1 MTQNNYWLDL
11 IEKEEKEREEKEL
24 MEVWIELVEGADKIY
39 PDKDWPG
46 KTYMGDTESYCQKL
60 LFRNAAMI
68 LAEYNKRKRFQAVLD
83 KKHLHVHTLEGK

>member
-24 MEVWIELVEGADKIY
+24 MEVWIES
-39 PDKDWPG
+39 DKDWPG
-46 KTYMGDTESYCQKL
+46 ETYMGDTESYCQKL